1 MEEESNSSDEEFDSS
16 VEDTEESDSWVDNT
30 EEESDSSDDDP
41 ELQEKQDRISAL
53 PDLLIH
59 HILSLLPSTKQA
71 IQTGILSKRW
81 RNQWAR
87 VPVLIFECQEYHDEY
102 FERFIDNSLLLY
114 DCSKIKKFHIACRF
128 QGATNFTSKILFA
141 TRRNVEELILDFYN
155 SGDPKDAYML
165 PKFIFDNSSLVEL
178 QVLSCEFQVSSMV
191 NWPSLKALTIDCYCL
206 KDAGSIENIL
216 SGSPSLESLEIIYLF
231 SVNPIIVASKSLKIL
246 IFADIKIT
254 HDLEISCPNLEK
266 LSVKLDK
273 MTENIPSLP
282 DKTIVNVLSGSP
294 LLHSLELMGCEFKQL
309 VIASESLKKLVL
321 DRISEYCEIEISCPN
336 LEELNWCG
344 SDIEKCKLMNL
355 PCLCCATLDFEIP
368 REGCDKTMARKI
380 LMEIQHFKELKVRNS
395 FVKIQYWMVH
405 VYTAEAPLTS
415 TCNQNCISFTH
426 GKALLSIITRQM
438 FDSGLSLF

>member
-178 QVLSCEFQVSSMV
+178 QVLSCEFQ
-191 NWPSLKALTIDCYCL
+191 
-206 KDAGSIENIL
+206 
-216 SGSPSLESLEIIYLF
+216 
-231 SVNPIIVASKSLKIL
+231 
-246 IFADIKIT
+246 
-254 HDLEISCPNLEK
+254 
-266 LSVKLDK
+266 
-273 MTENIPSLP
+273 
-282 DKTIVNVLSGSP
+282 
-294 LLHSLELMGCEFKQL
+294 
-309 VIASESLKKLVL
+309 
-321 DRISEYCEIEISCPN
+321 
-336 LEELNWCG
+336 
-344 SDIEKCKLMNL
+344 
-355 PCLCCATLDFEIP
+355 IP

-395 FVKIQYWMVH
+395 FVKIASALHTERLSYPLLHVKCLTLDCPYFEHTLGIVNVLRCSPELERLVIKLDVNQFPKTADLDLKFYEESYWMSNGIVF
-405 VYTAEAPLTS
+405 
-415 TCNQNCISFTH
+415 TCLMTHLKTVKIIGLSKKDGNREVLSFVEFLLKNSRVLEKMVLKLGDGGTDFLVEVSQ
-426 GKALLSIITRQM
+426 KLLSIPRCSQHAIIE
-438 FDSGLSLF
+438 LL